1 MTGGIVQG
9 GWEFVWAA
17 YGLSVLVLGGYAT
30 SVILR
35 LRSADRAAAKKEAKR

>member
-17 YGLSVLVLGGYAT
+17 YALSAVVLGGYAT
-30 SVILR
+30 SVIVR
-35 LRSADRAAAKKEAKR
+35 LRAAGRAAERKEGNR